1 MISYLDAIQS
11 IKKEAAIRTLLS
23 EEVSLDKSVGR
34 VLASS
39 VYGSEAIPAFDNSS
53 MDGYAIRTRDLTPGV
68 NQLPVWGRV
77 IAGERPR
84 LIREERIAVEIMT
97 GAPLPEGG
105 FDAVIKVEDV
115 SKLNRGDT
123 GDSIQFSLLPSSG
136 QYIRKRGEDFQV
148 GALLAAP
155 GTLVDAKLLM
165 GFAALGVRQVPVIK
179 KPRVWVVST
188 GNEIVEHTEPEL
200 QLGEIRNA
208 TAPFLVSE
216 LERLGCE
223 VKYLGIIKD
232 ETTGTSKA
240 YQEALR
246 RALDEQVDLF
256 ISTGAVSMGVHDFT
270 QSCIVEMGGEI
281 VFHRV
286 NIRPGKP
293 FLLAKFNAFPR
304 TVVMGLPGNPVSTV
318 VGTEFFVKPYLNAIL
333 SRAPQV
339 SFKAQL
345 DHEVVKPEGIR
356 CFYKASWF
364 TTDSGESRVKVLP
377 GQASFMIHSLNEANA
392 WVILPESGDRLL
404 AGTPLEVI
412 PFAERLS

>member
-1 MISYLDAIQS
+1 M
-11 IKKEAAIRTLLS
+11 
-23 EEVSLDKSVGR
+23 EEVSLEKAVGR
-34 VLASS
+34 VLAAS

-53 MDGYAIRTRDLTPGV
+53 MDGYAIRTSDLTSGL

-77 IAGERPR
+77 IAGERPQ
-84 LIREERIAVEIMT
+84 RISDVRVAVEIMT

-115 SKLNRGDT
+115 SKIKRDDGRE
-123 GDSIQFSLLPSSG
+123 SIEFSSLPTEG
-136 QYIRKRGEDFQV
+136 QYIRKRGEDFKV
-148 GALLAAP
+148 GALLASP

-165 GFAALGVRQVPVIK
+165 GFAALGVRQVPVHR

-188 GNEIVEHTEPEL
+188 GNEIVEHTVREL
-200 QLGEIRNA
+200 ELGEIRNA
-208 TAPFLVSE
+208 TAPFLISE

-223 VKYLGIIKD
+223 VQYLGIIKD
-232 ETTGTSKA
+232 ETTGTSLA

-293 FLLAKFNAFPR
+293 FLLAKFNSFPR
-304 TVVMGLPGNPVSTV
+304 TLVMGLPGNPVSTV
-318 VGTEFFVKPYLNAIL
+318 VGTEFFVKPYLNSVLARTSPKRL
-333 SRAPQV
+333 MAH
-339 SFKAQL
+339 L
-345 DHEVVKPEGIR
+345 DHEVLKPEGVR

-364 TTDSGESRVKVLP
+364 TDNLGESRVMVLP

-404 AGTPLEVI
+404 PGTPLEVI
-412 PFAERLS
+412 PFSERLS